1 MKLRAGAQEPRFQAN
16 HNLRVKFQAQR
27 GTEDVL
33 PSQAPAWQHVERTWL
48 DLTAQYGYGEIR
60 TPTFEDTQLFIR
72 TSGETSDI
80 VSKEMYR
87 FKDRGDRDLTLKP
100 EGTAPAMRAVV
111 EHNLCPAGSVL
122 RLAYVTPIFRYG
134 RPQKGRLREGHQLGL
149 ELVGSSA
156 PAADAEVLEIV
167 DQFLNRVGVPGQVIS
182 VNSIGRSEC
191 RLKYRDAILHHL
203 ASWLADQSSEERE
216 KAEKNPLRLLD
227 TKDSSLK
234 DALVG
239 IPPIT
244 DYLEPESRSNF
255 DELVAR
261 LEEASVNYKLDPGIV
276 RGLDYYSEMVFEVES
291 NLLGAQSS
299 LCGGGRYD
307 HLIGEIGGPPTPSV
321 GVGIGI
327 ERILIALEAVGW
339 TPQNLSPDVFLVSA
353 GEGAR
358 VRALARELRDSGLR
372 VELDIEERSMKSQM
386 RQADKSGAKFAI
398 VLGEAEVA
406 AGVVQVKAMVDGSQ
420 VPAKLSEVSDW
431 LCAHR

>member
-1 MKLRAGAQEPRFQAN
+1 
-16 HNLRVKFQAQR
+16 
-27 GTEDVL
+27 
-33 PSQAPAWQHVERTWL
+33 
-48 DLTAQYGYGEIR
+48 
-60 TPTFEDTQLFIR
+60 
-72 TSGETSDI
+72 
-80 VSKEMYR
+80 
-87 FKDRGDRDLTLKP
+87 
-100 EGTAPAMRAVV
+100 
-111 EHNLCPAGSVL
+111 
-122 RLAYVTPIFRYG
+122 
-134 RPQKGRLREGHQLGL
+134 
-149 ELVGSSA
+149 
-156 PAADAEVLEIV
+156 
-167 DQFLNRVGVPGQVIS
+167 VIS

-276 RGLDYYSEMVFEVES
+276 RGLDYYSELVFEVES